1 MMRLEKGV
9 KALEEK
15 TRVAEPLIIII
26 HNALRDL
33 SPEEVALF
41 KADEERQIKEAEKNR
56 FSGVLCL
63 DRSLERLAALKEAN
77 LPYREP
83 LRGQSRSD

>member
-1 MMRLEKGV
+1 MRLEKRV
-9 KALEEK
+9 KALEAK

-26 HNALRDL
+26 HNVLRDH

-41 KADEERQIKEAEKNR
+41 EADDKRQIKEAKENR

-63 DRSLERLAALKEAN
+63 DRTPERLAALKEAH
-77 LPYREP
+77 LPYRKP
-83 LRGQSRSD
+83 LRGPSRTD